1 MITNTIDSEAKS
13 KRLYSLKES
22 ASELNL
28 SYSTIKSWVHL
39 KRLPVVKLGSRTMI
53 KAKVLEMIF
62 QEGLEAVRDIK
73 HKDLTNKNGESQH
86 GE

>member
-1 MITNTIDSEAKS
+1 MIANTIDTEART
-13 KRLYSLKES
+13 KRLFSLKES

-53 KAKVLEMIF
+53 KAEVLEMMV

-73 HKDLTNKNGESQH
+73 HKDLTKKDGGSQH